1 MLIPLSR
8 STNAWVRFSLVGRI
22 IQAASERC
30 NLTLFRICLVII
42 GSHRDAAPAFKRQ
55 VTNAFMGQTNTPAA
69 ISPPVVALDLGDK
82 RVGVAICDTLLISIT
97 RLRALPRSNWKQLL
111 RDVKDLIRHYDAQ
124 TVVIGLPL
132 RLDGSDGDAALD
144 VRRVAQNFAR
154 SLEIPVYL
162 QDERLT
168 SVAAEQNLRVQ
179 GFNRMEVSAQ
189 VDSEAAALI
198 LGDFLGPDQTRMRVS
213 APKVIL

>member
-1 MLIPLSR
+1 MDPNKLLP
-8 STNAWVRFSLVGRI
+8 
-22 IQAASERC
+22 
-30 NLTLFRICLVII
+30 
-42 GSHRDAAPAFKRQ
+42 
-55 VTNAFMGQTNTPAA
+55 A
-69 ISPPVVALDLGDK
+69 ISPPVVALDLGEK
-82 RVGVAICDTLLISIT
+82 RVGVAISDTLLISIS
-97 RLRALPRSNWKQLL
+97 RLSALPRSNWKQLL

-132 RLDGSDGDAALD
+132 RLDGSDGDAALE

-168 SVAAEQNLRVQ
+168 SVAAEQNLRLQ
-179 GFNRMEVSAQ
+179 GFNRKDVSAQ

-198 LGDFLGPDQTRMRVS
+198 LGDFLGSDQTRMRVT
-213 APKVIL
+213 APKVIR